1 MITRGG
7 KRQNHFF
14 SKKDKKKLQKSL
26 EVTEKLTTFAIA
38 FKNKAF
44 TKAIKQG
51 RLAQLV

>member
-1 MITRGG
+1 MSE
-7 KRQNHFF
+7 KAVKSLFLE
-14 SKKDKKKLQKSL
+14 KDKKKSQKSL
-26 EVTEKLTTFAIA
+26 EVTKILTTFAIA